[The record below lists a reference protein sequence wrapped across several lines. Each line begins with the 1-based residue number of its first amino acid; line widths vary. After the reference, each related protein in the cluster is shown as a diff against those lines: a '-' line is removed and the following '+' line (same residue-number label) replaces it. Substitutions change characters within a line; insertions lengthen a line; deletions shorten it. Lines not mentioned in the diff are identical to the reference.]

1 MMLFLTL
8 LFCGFLLLA
17 VEIFVPGGVLGTL
30 GAVALFGA
38 VISAFAVFGPQTGF
52 LVAILM
58 LILMAVGLVLW
69 IRRFPNTPI
78 GRALTLSK
86 DGQSFKLDSE
96 ANPPLV
102 GAEGSA
108 QTDLRPA
115 GIAVINGRRMDV
127 VAEGEWIAAGTPVRV
142 ISAKGNHVTVRRK
155 GEPG

>member
-69 IRRFPNTPI
+69 IRIFPNTPI

-96 ANPPLV
+96 ASPPLV

>member
-38 VISAFAVFGPQTGF
+38 VISAFAVFGPETGF
-52 LVAILM
+52 LVAVLM

-69 IRRFPNTPI
+69 IRIFPNTPI

-86 DGQSFKLDSE
+86 DGQSFKLDADSDP
-96 ANPPLV
+96 NLI

-108 QTDLRPA
+108 QSDLRPA
-115 GIAVINGRRMDV
+115 GIAVINGKRMDV
-127 VAEGEWIAAGTPVRV
+127 VAEGEWIAAGEPVRV
-142 ISAKGNHVTVRRK
+142 IAARGNHVTVRRTGVK
-155 GEPG
+155 G

>member
-30 GAVALFGA
+30 GAIALFGA

-69 IRRFPNTPI
+69 IRIFPNTPI